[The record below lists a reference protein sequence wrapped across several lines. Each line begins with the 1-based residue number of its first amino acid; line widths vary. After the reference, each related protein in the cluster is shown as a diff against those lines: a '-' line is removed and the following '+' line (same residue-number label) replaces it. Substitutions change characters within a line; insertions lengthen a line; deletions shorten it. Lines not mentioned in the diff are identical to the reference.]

1 MFLPDLTIAV
11 SYLNLN
17 FVKRNFAD
25 NLWAKYRFFF
35 LPFSFF
41 TGKKRD
47 SKRNSFFSTFR
58 CNLLY
63 HVFALT
69 IDIPWSSSF
78 DRFPSVQGISE
89 IIIKNW
95 EKEENVRLFF
105 WIKNFVSTRKLAS
118 FLIFLQSFR
127 PRREEKKTRFKILQI
142 VSFVPRRIFLLQRFV
157 EFYNVSSPPHSC
169 AFERPQE
176 TLLFA

>member
-1 MFLPDLTIAV
+1 MPVFLPDLTIAV

-78 DRFPSVQGISE
+78 DRFPFVQGISE

-95 EKEENVRLFF
+95 KKEENVRLFLLDP
-105 WIKNFVSTRKLAS
+105 KLR
-118 FLIFLQSFR
+118 LH
-127 PRREEKKTRFKILQI
+127 EEISKFSYFPTI
-142 VSFVPRRIFLLQRFV
+142 VSSKKGGEKNKIQNFANCFFRSTENI
-157 EFYNVSSPPHSC
+157 SSPTFC
-169 AFERPQE
+169 RV
-176 TLLFA
+176 L